1 MKVILW
7 DCLVVMQYQV
17 KNAKNFNSMLKIASN
32 LYKVLILQC
41 YCLDDV
47 FNQLC
52 PSDYLLTSIVT
63 MPEYKRPV

>member
-47 FNQLC
+47 FNQLY

>member
-17 KNAKNFNSMLKIASN
+17 KNAKNFNGMLKIALN
-32 LYKVLILQC
+32 LYKELILQC
-41 YCLDDV
+41 FCLDDV

-52 PSDYLLTSIVT
+52 SRDYLLTSIVT
-63 MPEYKRPV
+63 MLEYKRPV

>member
-17 KNAKNFNSMLKIASN
+17 KNAKNFNGMLKIALN
-32 LYKVLILQC
+32 LYKELILQC
-41 YCLDDV
+41 FCLDDV

-52 PSDYLLTSIVT
+52 SCDYLLTSIVT
-63 MPEYKRPV
+63 MLEYKRPV